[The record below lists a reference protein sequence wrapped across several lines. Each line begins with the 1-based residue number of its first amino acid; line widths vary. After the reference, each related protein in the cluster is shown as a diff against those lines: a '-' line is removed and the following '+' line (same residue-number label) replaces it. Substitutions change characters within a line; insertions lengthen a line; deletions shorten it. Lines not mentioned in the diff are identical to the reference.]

1 MLFVLRFAQTMT
13 EPADTSSVAPAARR
27 RPSIRWSQETI
38 AITGVGVP
46 ILLAVL
52 GVLWNTFSLDARI
65 TSEVEKL
72 EAAITDI
79 RSTIREEHIEIR
91 DAMRREHAAMR
102 REHADMRREHAE
114 IWQAL
119 RDRIDR

>member
-1 MLFVLRFAQTMT
+1 MLRFAQAMT
-13 EPADTSSVAPAARR
+13 EPADTPPVAPAARR
-27 RPSIRWSQETI
+27 RRSIRWSQETI
-38 AITGVGVP
+38 AILGVGVP

-65 TSEVEKL
+65 TSEVARL
-72 EAAITDI
+72 EAAIADI
-79 RSTIREEHIEIR
+79 RRTIREEHVEIR
-91 DAMRREHAAMR
+91 DAMRSEHADMR

-119 RDRIDR
+119 RDQIDR

>member
-1 MLFVLRFAQTMT
+1 M
-13 EPADTSSVAPAARR
+13 
-27 RPSIRWSQETI
+27 
-38 AITGVGVP
+38 GVGVP

-65 TSEVEKL
+65 TSEVARL

-79 RSTIREEHIEIR
+79 RRTIREEHI
-91 DAMRREHAAMR
+91 AMRREHA
-102 REHADMRREHAE
+102 EMRREHAE

-119 RDRIDR
+119 RDHIDR

>member
-79 RSTIREEHIEIR
+79 RRTIREEHIEIR

>member
-1 MLFVLRFAQTMT
+1 MLDVLRFAQAMT
-13 EPADTSSVAPAARR
+13 EPADTLPVAATARR
-27 RPSIRWSQETI
+27 RQSIRWSQEII
-38 AITGVGVP
+38 AILGVGVP

-65 TSEVEKL
+65 TSEVERI

-79 RSTIREEHIEIR
+79 RRTIREEHIEIR
-91 DAMRREHAAMR
+91 DAMRREHA
-102 REHADMRREHAE
+102 EMRREHAE

-119 RDRIDR
+119 RDHIDR